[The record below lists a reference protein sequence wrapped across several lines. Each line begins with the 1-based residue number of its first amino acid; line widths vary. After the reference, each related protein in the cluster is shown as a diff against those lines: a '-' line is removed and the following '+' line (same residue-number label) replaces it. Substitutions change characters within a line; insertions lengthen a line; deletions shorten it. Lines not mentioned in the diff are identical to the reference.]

1 MSIFSLNMKKCK
13 KCRNS
18 NSNFTKK
25 NKRKIKMNYKK
36 SQMGNIKK
44 KIKLKISK
52 IIRNK
57 LNTRLKWE
65 K

>member
-1 MSIFSLNMKKCK
+1 
-13 KCRNS
+13 
-18 NSNFTKK
+18 
-25 NKRKIKMNYKK
+25 MNYKK

>member
-1 MSIFSLNMKKCK
+1 MSIFPLNMEKCQ

-18 NSNFTKK
+18 NSNFTK
-25 NKRKIKMNYKK
+25 NKRKIKTNYKK

-52 IIRNK
+52 TIRNK
-57 LNTRLKWE
+57 LNTRLKW
-65 K
+65 KK